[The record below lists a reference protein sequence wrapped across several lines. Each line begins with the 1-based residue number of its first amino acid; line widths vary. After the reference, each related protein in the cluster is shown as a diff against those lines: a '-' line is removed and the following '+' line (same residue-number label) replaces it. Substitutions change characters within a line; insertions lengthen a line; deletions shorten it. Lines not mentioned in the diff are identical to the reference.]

1 MKNFDDIRFQELQ
14 EGLYDPN
21 IFKAFFL
28 AGGPGS
34 GKSFVTNRAFGGT
47 GLKTINS
54 DNAFERALKKNG
66 LSLKMPEDEAEA
78 RDILR
83 DRAKAM
89 TGSQMDLSIRGRL
102 GLVIDGTG
110 KNVTKIQGQIKEL
123 RSLGYDV
130 GMIYVNTDLDT
141 AIARNDARPRSLPST
156 QVVTLWKE
164 VQKNI
169 GSFQSM
175 FGSSFQVI
183 DNSQDADFD
192 KGVMSGYKWASKF
205 AKSNINNPKAKK
217 WIQSYAEEHNLDL
230 EEGTD
235 LSMNR
240 ALIID
245 MILKDVKDKIM
256 KDVMKNDLKLL
267 KDIAKEVKRKVEID
281 FKHKGRLRIRT

>member
-1 MKNFDDIRFQELQ
+1 MKSYKTFVD
-14 EGLYDPN
+14 EGPNDPA
-21 IFKAFFL
+21 IFKAIFL

-34 GKSFVTNRAFGGT
+34 GKSFIVGRT
-47 GLKTINS
+47 GLPALGFKVVNS
-54 DNAFERALKKNG
+54 DDAFELAMNKAKLIMDPDTIFSTQGQEIRDKAKK
-66 LSLKMPEDEAEA
+66 LTTLKMQGY
-78 RDILR
+78 I
-83 DRAKAM
+83 
-89 TGSQMDLSIRGRL
+89 TGRL

-183 DNSQDADFD
+183 DNSQDADSN
-192 KGVMSGYKWASKF
+192 KGIMAGYKWAAKF
-205 AKSNINNPKAKK
+205 AKSNITNPKAKK
-217 WIQSYAEEHNLDL
+217 WIQSYAEEHLNIN
-230 EEGTD
+230 EAD
-235 LSMNR
+235 LSMDR
-240 ALIID
+240 GSIID
-245 MILKDVKDKIM
+245 MILKDVKDKLM
-256 KDVMKNDLKLL
+256 KDVMKNDLKDL
-267 KDIAKEVKRKVEID
+267 KDIASKVKRKVEID